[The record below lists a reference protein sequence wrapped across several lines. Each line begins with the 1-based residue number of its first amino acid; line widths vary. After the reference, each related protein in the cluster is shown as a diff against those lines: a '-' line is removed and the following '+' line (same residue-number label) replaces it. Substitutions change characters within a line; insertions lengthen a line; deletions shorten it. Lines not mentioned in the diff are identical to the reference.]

1 MKRSFKI
8 IFCSALTSAFL
19 LVSLPAYAAAKKKG
33 PYRKLDVAECP
44 ISKIDFDDGD
54 TFECRGEDIRML
66 GVDAPEISHPRHGI
80 AKDQEGG
87 RDAAGF
93 TEDAIKKAG
102 RVLIVRSGKD
112 RYGRTLAHVLLD
124 GELLGAKLIKAG
136 LAYES
141 ISHFGD
147 NGMPE
152 FALQILEAAKV
163 SPKPSFEEP
172 YKWRKK
178 HQKKS

>member
-1 MKRSFKI
+1 
-8 IFCSALTSAFL
+8 
-19 LVSLPAYAAAKKKG
+19 
-33 PYRKLDVAECP
+33 
-44 ISKIDFDDGD
+44 
-54 TFECRGEDIRML
+54 
-66 GVDAPEISHPRHGI
+66 
-80 AKDQEGG
+80 
-87 RDAAGF
+87 
-93 TEDAIKKAG
+93 
-102 RVLIVRSGKD
+102 KD

-163 SPKPSFEEP
+163 APKPSFEEP